1 MRVIQGI
8 LVFAVIASGTASQYG
23 RGRMES
29 TIAVRRTGRTAY
41 TVPAI
46 LPANLDGF
54 VAVED
59 CSRLG
64 NIVYYQVVDPMS
76 DCFPT
81 CPVEKFLIVDCSGHQ
96 STSAWMK
103 RNTILCEVDYN
114 TAIRWATLGYGIKV
128 HELRLVRFVM
138 SHTNNF
144 IW

>member
-8 LVFAVIASGTASQYG
+8 LVFVVIASGTASQYG

-29 TIAVRRTGRTAY
+29 TIAVRRAGRTAY
-41 TVPAI
+41 MVPAI
-46 LPANLDGF
+46 LPADLDGF

-64 NIVYYQVVDPMS
+64 NIVYYQVIDPKS
-76 DCFPT
+76 DCFPG
-81 CPVEKFLIVDCSGHQ
+81 CPVEKFLIVDCSGHK
-96 STSAWMK
+96 STSDWMK

-128 HELRLVRFVM
+128 RELQLVRFGM
-138 SHTNNF
+138 PHTNNYTR
-144 IW
+144 